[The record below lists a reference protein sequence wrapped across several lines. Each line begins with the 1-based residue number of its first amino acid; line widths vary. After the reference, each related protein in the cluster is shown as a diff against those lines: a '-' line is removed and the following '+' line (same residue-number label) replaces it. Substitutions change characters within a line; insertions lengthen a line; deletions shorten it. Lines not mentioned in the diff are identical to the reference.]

1 MRKPLAKANEFQ
13 ETCDNYT
20 RWICDTVIREGF
32 ASVRGCV
39 HGIMVTERMHG
50 AAAGKAV
57 ALRKK
62 SAKG

>member
-1 MRKPLAKANEFQ
+1 MDKPLAKANEFQ
-13 ETCDNYT
+13 QKCDDYT

-32 ASVRGCV
+32 SGVRGCV
-39 HGIMVTERMHG
+39 HGIMVTERLYG
-50 AAAGKAV
+50 ATTGKAT